1 MTNSPNSQSRAVS
14 RRTILLR
21 GVVYTTGAATLVG
34 RASTARADKM
44 TKAVVE
50 YQNSPKGDQ
59 QCSNCGQFEPPN
71 ACKFVEG
78 DISPTA
84 WCKVWTPKS

>member
-1 MTNSPNSQSRAVS
+1 MTDTRNSQRSPVS

-21 GVVYTTGAATLVG
+21 GIVYTAGAATLLG
-34 RASTARADKM
+34 PASSAKADKM
-44 TKAVVE
+44 TKTVVG
-50 YQNSPKGDQ
+50 YQNSPNGNQ

-78 DISPTA
+78 DISTTA
-84 WCKVWTPKS
+84 WCKVWTPKT

>member
-1 MTNSPNSQSRAVS
+1 MTGTSNSHRPPFS

-21 GVVYTTGAATLVG
+21 GVAYTAGAATLVG

>member
-1 MTNSPNSQSRAVS
+1 MTETQNPQSPTVS

-21 GVVYTTGAATLVG
+21 GMVCTGAATLVG

-50 YQNSPKGDQ
+50 YQTSPKGDQ